1 MSARSPFLLAAAL
14 ALAAATA
21 TAEDDHA
28 KKMGR
33 EHAHDAPVASPA
45 AALAPRQPVVEEVA
59 PYATLGG
66 KRVVGLLAR
75 PKVATGPLPGLIVIQ
90 EWWGL
95 NDNIRAMTR
104 RLAGEGYV
112 ALAVD
117 LYEGNLA
124 DTPDAAMAEMQ
135 AAMKDPA
142 RLAENLRQARE
153 FLRRKD
159 TTRVGVVGWCFGGGW
174 SLQTA
179 LDRGEDIDAAVV
191 YYGRTIADPAE
202 LSKLHAPLLGLFGGR
217 DEGIPIAGVRAMEA
231 ELAKLGK
238 DATIVVYEDADHA
251 FANPSGTRYQA
262 AAAEDAWKRT
272 REFFERHLKAAPQP
286 APQPE
291 PQPAPAPAPPQP

>member
-1 MSARSPFLLAAAL
+1 MPNRTPLLLAAL
-14 ALAAATA
+14 ALAATA
-21 TAEDDHA
+21 APAADDHA
-28 KKMGR
+28 KKMRR
-33 EHAHDAPVASPA
+33 EHDHDAPVASPA

-59 PYATLGG
+59 AYATVGG

-75 PKVATGPLPGLIVIQ
+75 PKDATGPLPGLIVIQ

-117 LYEGNLA
+117 LYEGNIA
-124 DTPDAAMAEMQ
+124 DTPDAALAEMQ

-174 SLQTA
+174 ALQAA
-179 LDRGEDIDAAVV
+179 LDLGDHLDAAVM
-191 YYGRTIADPAE
+191 YYGRTTADPAE
-202 LSKLHAPLLGLFGGR
+202 LGRLQAPLLGLFGGQ
-217 DEGIPIAGVRAMEA
+217 DEGIPITGVRAMEA
-231 ELAKLGK
+231 ELARLGK
-238 DATIVVYEDADHA
+238 DATIVVYEDATHA
-251 FANPSGTRYQA
+251 FANPSGTNYQA
-262 AAAEDAWKRT
+262 AAAEDAWQRT
-272 REFFERHLKAAPQP
+272 TAFFERHLKAAPEPEP
-286 APQPE
+286 ATA
-291 PQPAPAPAPPQP
+291 PQPAPAPAAQP

>member
-1 MSARSPFLLAAAL
+1 MTARTPLLLAAAL
-14 ALAAATA
+14 ALTAVAARG
-21 TAEDDHA
+21 DVHA
-28 KKMGR
+28 KRMQR
-33 EHAHDAPVASPA
+33 EHAHDRPIATPA
-45 AALAPRQPVVEEVA
+45 TGVEPRQPVIEQVV

-66 KRVVGLLAR
+66 QRVIGLLAR
-75 PKVATGPLPGLIVIQ
+75 PETTSGPLPGLIVIQ

-95 NDNIRAMTR
+95 NDNIRSMTR

-117 LYEGNLA
+117 LYEGVVA
-124 DTPDAAMAEMQ
+124 DTPEAAMSAMQ
-135 AAMKDPA
+135 NAMQDPA

-159 TTRVGVVGWCFGGGW
+159 TTGVGVVGWCFGGGW

-179 LDRGEDIDAAVV
+179 LDLGEHIDAAVV
-191 YYGRTIADPAE
+191 YYGRTNSDPAQLE
-202 LSKLHAPLLGLFGGR
+202 RLQSPLLGLFGGR

-238 DATIVVYEDADHA
+238 DATIVVYDDADHA
-251 FANPSGTRYQA
+251 FANPSGTKYQA

-272 REFFERHLKAAPQP
+272 TEFFERHLKAAPQP
-286 APQPE
+286 EPE
-291 PQPAPAPAPPQP
+291 PVPAPAPAPAPPPQR